1 MLIKSKFRKL
11 FWVRMGFVFL
21 LFILFFCFCLKGIL
35 YNSGDA
41 VILFSILMFIV
52 LSFFLYISTDLFK
65 IFSLTISERGIEKKQ
80 IITNQKRLFLFKDII
95 SIERKKYNV
104 RSSGRII
111 IDGYHLSIL
120 KFKNGELL
128 TISPDNFDNY
138 QDIMQAIKNNSE
150 GITFI

>member
-1 MLIKSKFRKL
+1 
-11 FWVRMGFVFL
+11 
-21 LFILFFCFCLKGIL
+21 
-35 YNSGDA
+35 
-41 VILFSILMFIV
+41 MFIV